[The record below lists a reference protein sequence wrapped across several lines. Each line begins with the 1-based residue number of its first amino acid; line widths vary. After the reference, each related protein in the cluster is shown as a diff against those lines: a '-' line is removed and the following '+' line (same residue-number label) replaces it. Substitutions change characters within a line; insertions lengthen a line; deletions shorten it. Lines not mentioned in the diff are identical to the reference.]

1 MINYPVGISSLPIS
15 VTLGDE
21 LIPQAKIIHSSL
33 KISNFSRE
41 EFLAANPEEQQQMLE
56 NYLLSCVSSSLQ
68 LPLKIHREQS
78 FTLLLDSLIA
88 ILLKSKIEEDLH
100 VRISLEQFF
109 GACNIVQ
116 LAQVLRNQLE
126 PIRKK
131 SVSG

>member
-21 LIPQAKIIHSSL
+21 LIPQAKIIHSSV

-41 EFLAANPEEQQQMLE
+41 ELLAADPEEQQQMLE

-116 LAQVLRNQLE
+116 LAQVLRNIL
-126 PIRKK
+126 
-131 SVSG
+131 